1 MTIQKIH
8 YFEQIIE
15 IGSNWERDIFEP
27 KKSTSQKT
35 ATAILIG
42 ASKKVQ
48 VEFPLIRDNSPI
60 QRLVHQ
66 NINPKKFY

>member
-15 IGSNWERDIFEP
+15 IGSNWERDFFGPE
-27 KKSTSQKT
+27 KSTSQKT

-48 VEFPLIRDNSPI
+48 VEFPLIRDSSAI

-66 NINPKKFY
+66 INP